1 MDIPGLTEALNDPV
15 FRERAEQE
23 AERLLETLKK
33 EVKAEVR
40 DIGVLRKS
48 MRVTVPAAVISEHF
62 KHNYDE
68 LAQDAVV
75 PGFRK
80 GRAPRPLVEKRF
92 GSEMRE
98 SLKTTIVGQSFYA
111 AAENEK
117 LETLGDPLF
126 QVESGDGVKLVEFG
140 EAMAHLKLPD
150 SGDFSYVCEMEIKPS
165 FELPELKGIE
175 IKTPVIEITDADV
188 DEQILRHRKIR
199 GRYEP
204 LSDGAADRDDLIIA
218 DVKLSSDGVE
228 IKTERDVQLG
238 VRASRLDGV
247 PLLDL
252 EEKLRGA
259 KVGEVRTAEGTLP
272 DDYERA
278 DLRGKPAHFEFT
290 IREVK
295 RLVPLT
301 MQEYAA
307 AMGAESEQ
315 MLRQDV
321 RSEMEH
327 EKDELIER
335 AKKQQVFDYLL
346 KNTQLDVPPDLSA
359 RQTDRAV
366 MRRVIELQQRGVP
379 WSDIEA
385 RIDDLRTSA
394 KAQVASDLKLEFILS
409 KIAKQF
415 EIGVTDEEVNTEI
428 ARIARRY
435 GRRFDRVRDDLQ
447 KQGLLAQLAEQIR
460 QDKCVDALLAEAKF
474 VEVKREDAK

>member
-48 MRVTVPAAVISEHF
+48 MRVTVPATVISDHF

-140 EAMAHLKLPD
+140 EAMEHLKLPD
-150 SGDFSYVCEMEIKPS
+150 SGDFSYTCEMEIKPS

-175 IKTPVIEITDADV
+175 IKTPVIEITDVDV

-204 LSDGAADRDDLIIA
+204 LTEGAAERDDLIMA
-218 DVKLSSDGVE
+218 DVRLSCDGVE
-228 IKTERDVQLG
+228 VKTERDVQLG

-247 PLLDL
+247 PLMDL

-259 KVGEVRTAEGTLP
+259 KAGEVRTAEGTLP

-278 DLRGKPAHFEFT
+278 DLRGKPASFEFT

-295 RLVPLT
+295 RLVPVS
-301 MQEYAA
+301 MEEYCAA
-307 AMGAESEQ
+307 LGAESEQ
-315 MLRQDV
+315 MLREDV
-321 RSEMEH
+321 RHELEH
-327 EKDELIER
+327 QKEELIER

-346 KNTQLDVPPDLSA
+346 TNTQLDVPPDLSA

-366 MRRVIELQQRGVP
+366 MRQVIELQKRGVP

-394 KAQVASDLKLEFILS
+394 KTQVASDLKLEFILA
-409 KIAKQF
+409 KIAQKF
-415 EIGVTDEEVNTEI
+415 ELGVTDEEVNTEI
-428 ARIARRY
+428 AGIARRY

-460 QDKCVDALLAEAKF
+460 QDKCVDTLLAEAKF
-474 VEVKREDAK
+474 VEVKREEAK